1 MAPGTE
7 TSDTFDYVIVGAGS
21 AGCVLANRLSRD
33 PRTSVLLLEAG
44 GDDRTYK
51 VQMPAALQLPLNDPD
66 LNWAYKSEP
75 EPQLNDRCIDV
86 PRGRVLGG
94 SSSINGMVY
103 LRGHPLDYDG
113 WRDLGATGWS
123 WRDVMPYFMR
133 AENAAHGGDPACRG
147 HDGPLHVTRPPLANP
162 LFRAFLAACREA
174 GYADDDDLNGLH
186 PEGAG
191 AFERTVH
198 RGRRWSTANAYLRP
212 AMQRPNLTVL
222 TRRLVQRI
230 LVEESRATGV
240 IALHGDV
247 GETWL
252 ARREVILSGGA
263 INSPHLLLL
272 SGIGPGDHLCK
283 TGVDVVHELP
293 GVGQNLMDHLEVVIQ
308 VACTQPVSL
317 YSKTR
322 GLARLGVG
330 LRWLLAK
337 SGEGASNHWEAGAFL
352 RSREGLSHPDIEI
365 EFFPIAVSYD
375 GNHIAQGHGYQADV
389 GPMRSKSR
397 GWIKLRD
404 NDARTPPRIFFNY
417 LDHED
422 DWREMRAGIA
432 MVREIFA
439 QPAFD
444 ALRGEEM
451 APGADV
457 ADQEAIDAFIRKTAL
472 TVYHP
477 CGSCRMGTDPMAVVD
492 PECRVRGLDGLR
504 VADASIMPQ
513 ITTCNTNGPT
523 IMIGEKAAAF
533 IRGETPLPPLNAG
546 PQTNEGMPQRPGRP
560 LRAL

>member
-1 MAPGTE
+1 MNGA
-7 TSDTFDYVIVGAGS
+7 FDYIIVGAGS
-21 AGCVLANRLSRD
+21 AGCVLANRLTENPS
-33 PRTSVLLLEAG
+33 TSVLLLEAG
-44 GDDRTYK
+44 GDDRTWK
-51 VQMPAALQLPLNDPD
+51 VQMPSALQYPLNDPD
-66 LNWAYKSEP
+66 LNWAYRSEP
-75 EPQLNDRCIDV
+75 EPHLNNRCIDV

-103 LRGHPLDYDG
+103 LRGHPLDYDA
-113 WRDLGATGWS
+113 WRDLGASGWS

-133 AENAAHGGDPACRG
+133 AEQAAHGDPAFRG
-147 HDGPLHVTRPPLANP
+147 RGGPLHVTRPPLANP
-162 LFRAFLAACREA
+162 LFRAFLKACEEA
-174 GYADDDDLNGLH
+174 GHPATDDLNGLH

-191 AFERTVH
+191 AFERTVY

-212 AMQRPNLTVL
+212 AMSRPNLTVL
-222 TRRLVQRI
+222 TRRLAQRV
-230 LVEESRATGV
+230 LQKNGRAVGV
-240 IALHGDV
+240 AALHGENE
-247 GETWL
+247 ETWH

-272 SGIGPGDHLCK
+272 SGIGPGDHLRES
-283 TGVDVVHELP
+283 GVTVEHHLP
-293 GVGQNLMDHLEVVIQ
+293 GVGENLMDHLEVVVQ

-317 YSKTR
+317 FSKTR

-337 SGEGASNHWEAGAFL
+337 SGEGANNHWEAGAFL
-352 RSREGLSHPDIEI
+352 RSRDGLSHPDIEI

-375 GNHIAQGHGYQADV
+375 GNQLAEGHGFQADV

-397 GWIKLRD
+397 GWIRLRD
-404 NDARTPPRIFFNY
+404 RDSRTPPRIFFNY

-444 ALRGEEM
+444 ALRGEEL
-451 APGADV
+451 APGSGVRDEA
-457 ADQEAIDAFIRKTAL
+457 AIDAFIRETAL

-492 PECRVRGLDGLR
+492 PECRVHGIDGLR
-504 VADASIMPQ
+504 VVDASIMPQ

-523 IMIGEKAAAF
+523 IMIGEKAAAA
-533 IRGETPLPPLNAG
+533 IRGETRLPAFNDGPDTHAG
-546 PQTNEGMPQRPGRP
+546 APQRPGRP
-560 LRAL
+560 LREL